1 LKNRF
6 DLLENDLEI
15 KFESLKIIFD
25 EYCEK
30 TIEDLYKFE
39 NILIK
44 RSKKSK
50 EICFNK
56 KKRFSIKSYKTIVPF
71 HIGSSN
77 FVRLKINLQKF

>member
-1 LKNRF
+1 LENRF

-30 TIEDLYKFE
+30 TIEDFYKLE

-50 EICFNK
+50 EICFDL
-56 KKRFSIKSYKTIVPF
+56 KRFSIKSYKKIVPF

-77 FVRLKINLQKF
+77 FVKLKINLQKF